1 MAQFTKQAIVA
12 SFVKLLGQ
20 KPLDKITV
28 KDVVE
33 DCGVNRNT
41 FYYYFQD
48 IYALLDEV
56 FQEETRAVL
65 EEGQPFTSWQ
75 EGVLHAI
82 TFARE
87 NKKAIYH
94 IYNSMG
100 RERLRTYLDDVIAK
114 VALEYVQ
121 QEARGLNVCQED
133 IELLAEFYKHALS
146 GMVIEWIRRD
156 MTNEAEPMI
165 LNLAR
170 LSEGALRAMLEKNGR
185 RNSDAPGEMPKN

>member
-1 MAQFTKQAIVA
+1 MTKLVNQALMQALWNMLEV
-12 SFVKLLGQ
+12 

-28 KDVVE
+28 KDIVTA
-33 DCGVNRNT
+33 CGINRNT

-75 EGVLHAI
+75 EGVLHAL

-156 MTNEAEPMI
+156 MTTEAEPMI

-170 LSEGALRAMLEKNGR
+170 LSEGALHAMLEKNGR